1 MLDLSSPLGLQR
13 STQIFQLL
21 RYRHGI
27 LALRQLVVVILVY
40 SVWKHRLV
48 EGTKTVGQGE
58 LGSQDI
64 VAIRAP
70 ILNAFPTRLQNEE
83 IYRNIN
89 LIPTQL

>member
-1 MLDLSSPLGLQR
+1 
-13 STQIFQLL
+13 
-21 RYRHGI
+21 
-27 LALRQLVVVILVY
+27 VY

-58 LGSQDI
+58 LGLQDI
-64 VAIRAP
+64 VAIPAP
-70 ILNAFPTRLQNEE
+70 ILNDFPTRLQNEE

>member
-1 MLDLSSPLGLQR
+1 MLDLSSPNGLQR

-27 LALRQLVVVILVY
+27 LALRQLVVVISVY

-58 LGSQDI
+58 LGLQDI
-64 VAIRAP
+64 VAIPAP
-70 ILNAFPTRLQNEE
+70 ILNDFPTRLQNEE